1 MERRQGGQAAVKK
14 RRPEIMH
21 PGRKQQ
27 TPIEKKATALALKAD
42 RDRWTALMAQ
52 PLNQWKPVV

>member
-1 MERRQGGQAAVKK
+1 MPKKK

-27 TPIEKKATALALKAD
+27 TPLEKKATALALKAD
-42 RDRWTALMAQ
+42 RDRWTKLMAQ
-52 PLNQWKPVV
+52 PINQWKPVV

>member
-1 MERRQGGQAAVKK
+1 MKK

-27 TPIEKKATALALKAD
+27 TPIEIKETAQALKAD
-42 RDRWTALMAQ
+42 RDRWTKLMAQ
-52 PLNQWKPVV
+52 PLNQWKLIK

>member
-1 MERRQGGQAAVKK
+1 MKK

-27 TPIEKKATALALKAD
+27 TPLEKKETALALKAN
-42 RDRWTALMAQ
+42 RDRWNTLMAQ
-52 PLNQWKPVV
+52 PLNKWNPIV

>member
-1 MERRQGGQAAVKK
+1 MKK
-14 RRPEIMH
+14 RRPEIMR

-27 TPIEKKATALALKAD
+27 TPIEIKATALALKAD